1 MAGNPYGPL
10 YNSVQARGRMSPIGA
25 PGALMPKDKKPG
37 LGSKAASAL
46 GAMMDQAGE
55 SNKAMA
61 KEQVALLEG
70 EHGRLGKMLSNGQF
84 KTKQDGP
91 NRGAMGEEVWVW
103 NKDYKGDKTNA
114 PTPDDWNKY
123 FAVKGQLG
131 KRTGVEKYQERKTSV
146 FDYEFPDTAK
156 PKSNSIFGKAFSQI
170 MG

>member
-1 MAGNPYGPL
+1 MAVNYYGPL
-10 YNSVQARGRMSPIGA
+10 YNSVQARGRMSPIGV

-70 EHGRLGKMLSNGQF
+70 EMKRINKVFENGEF
-84 KTKQDGP
+84 
-91 NRGAMGEEVWVW
+91 RSFEGADPMQQAEKWHW
-103 NKDYKGDKTNA
+103 NSSYKGDKSN
-114 PTPDDWNKY
+114 PPDISLIDKF
-123 FAVKGQLG
+123 FAVKSQLG
-131 KRTGVEKYQERKTSV
+131 KRKGVEQYQERKTSV